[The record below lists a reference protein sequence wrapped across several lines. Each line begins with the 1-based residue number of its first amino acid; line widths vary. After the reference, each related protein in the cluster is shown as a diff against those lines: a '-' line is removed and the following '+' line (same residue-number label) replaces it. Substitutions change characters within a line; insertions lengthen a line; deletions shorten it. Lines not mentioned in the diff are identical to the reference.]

1 MEKKRKIRRI
11 KPLILGESW
20 RYQTDDRGI
29 HARVGRGELGGVATD
44 IIHGL

>member
-1 MEKKRKIRRI
+1 MRDFHGERE
-11 KPLILGESW
+11 ESW
-20 RYQTDDRGI
+20 RYQTYDREI